1 MLYKKG
7 QDIMDSGTLNNEITS
22 LIIQWTEGDKLSE
35 EKLFAL
41 TYKKFKDIAREAKQ
55 KFELKSET
63 DLPAS
68 IIDSTTAIV
77 HDAYL
82 KLAPGLNETI
92 ASKKQFYLLV
102 SKVMRHIL
110 VDHYRKN
117 SAAKRQSD
125 KAHTNE
131 FLTSEVSSI
140 DYIAIDQ
147 AIECLTKVY
156 PRQAETIQLRYFHG
170 LKNKEIAALHQIS
183 ESLVDKDLKFS
194 KSWMQLYA

>member
-1 MLYKKG
+1 MLNK
-7 QDIMDSGTLNNEITS
+7 EITR
-22 LIIQWTEGDKLSE
+22 LIIQWSEGDKFSE

-55 KFELKSET
+55 KVNGKS
-63 DLPAS
+63 DKNLPS
-68 IIDSTTAIV
+68 TIIHSTTAIV
-77 HDAYL
+77 HDAYI
-82 KLAPGLNETI
+82 KLAPGLNETVG
-92 ASKKQFYLLV
+92 SRKQFYLLV

-117 SAAKRQSD
+117 TASKRQFNS
-125 KAHTNE
+125 ATINE
-131 FLTSEVSSI
+131 PSLSETSWI

-147 AIECLTKVY
+147 AIESLTKEY

-170 LKNKEIAALHQIS
+170 LKNKEIAELHQIS

-194 KSWMQLYA
+194 KSWMQIYA

>member
-1 MLYKKG
+1 
-7 QDIMDSGTLNNEITS
+7 MDVGTLNNEMTS

-41 TYKKFKDIAREAKQ
+41 TYQKFKDIAREVKQ
-55 KFELKSET
+55 KFELKSEI
-63 DLPAS
+63 DLPV
-68 IIDSTTAIV
+68 IIVDSTTSIV
-77 HDAYL
+77 HEAYI

-117 SAAKRQSD
+117 SAAKRQLD
-125 KAHTNE
+125 KAYIKE
-131 FLTSEVSSI
+131 RITSEISSI
-140 DYIAIDQ
+140 DYLAVDQ
-147 AIECLTKVY
+147 AIECLTKEY
-156 PRQAETIQLRYFHG
+156 PRQAETVQLRYFHG
-170 LKNKEIAALHQIS
+170 LKNKEIAELHQIS

-194 KSWMQLYA
+194 KSWMQLHA